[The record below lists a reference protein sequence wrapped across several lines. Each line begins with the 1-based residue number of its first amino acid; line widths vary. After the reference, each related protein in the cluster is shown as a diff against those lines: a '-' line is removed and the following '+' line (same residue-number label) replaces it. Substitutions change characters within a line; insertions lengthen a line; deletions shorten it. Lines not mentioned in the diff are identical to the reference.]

1 MAGLVGGVVQGIA
14 AKKQMNEENEKLD
27 ALFAQRTA
35 FKTPKEAYDIL
46 NLSQS
51 EAQQGFS
58 DQTMDYFTGQ
68 AGAGL
73 AGTLGVAKR
82 LGADPNQL
90 DSVLD
95 RYYGD
100 IFRIGAESDLV
111 KMKKTDQFTKALG
124 LIGANKEAE
133 WQSQENIIKDQMQ
146 AASSRFDAQNA
157 QWNSAFGLL
166 TNSATNLAIDDLY
179 TEDINRGRRLR
190 RRPGTRGGG
199 LAGGNAGASAGAAG
213 GATDDVWIGSRS

>member
-1 MAGLVGGVVQGIA
+1 MGGAIQSIS
-14 AKKQMNEENEKLD
+14 AKKQMKKENEKLD
-27 ALFAQRTA
+27 QLFAQRTA
-35 FKTPKEAYDIL
+35 FQTPSEVYDIL
-46 NLSQS
+46 NLSQN

-58 DQTMDYFTGQ
+58 DQTMEYFTGQ

-82 LGADPNQL
+82 LGADPNNLDNIL
-90 DSVLD
+90 DS
-95 RYYGD
+95 YYGD

-124 LIGANKEAE
+124 LVAANEEAE
-133 WQSQENIIKDQMQ
+133 WQSRENIIKDQMQ
-146 AASSRFDAQNA
+146 AASARFDAQNL
-157 QWNSAFGLL
+157 QYNSGFGLL
-166 TNSATNLAIDDLY
+166 TQAGTNLAIDDLY

-190 RRPGTRGGG
+190 RRPGNTGGG
-199 LAGGNAGASAGAAG
+199 LAGGNAGASAGSAG